1 MKYKELILG
10 LDIIKSK
17 VILNYSGVLFEHIY
31 NGISKF
37 GKVYVYPEP
46 YHKDIKAIED
56 KEYYG
61 INIEEKLWIFLQ
73 PLLEGD
79 FNLDQITPHVILI
92 TLKVKGNEEI

>member
-1 MKYKELILG
+1 MKYKELTDRLEIV
-10 LDIIKSK
+10 KSQ

-61 INIEEKLWIFLQ
+61 INIEEKVWIFLN
-73 PLLEGD
+73 PFLID
-79 FNLDQITPHVILI
+79 FNIENLNPNADAFCI
-92 TLKVKGNEEI
+92 TLKQ

>member
-1 MKYKELILG
+1 MKYKEMIDG
-10 LDIIKSK
+10 LNNVRTQ
-17 VILNYSGVLFEHIY
+17 VISDYSGELYKLIY

-46 YHKDIKAIED
+46 YHEGIRPERD

-73 PLLEGD
+73 PLLVND
-79 FNLDQITPHVILI
+79 FDIENLNPNASALCI
-92 TLKVKGNEEI
+92 TLKQ

>member
-61 INIEEKLWIFLQ
+61 INIEEKVWIFLQ

-79 FNLDQITPHVILI
+79 FNLDQITPHAILI

>member
-37 GKVYVYPEP
+37 GKAYVDPEP
-46 YHKDIKAIED
+46 YQKEIKAEED

-61 INIEEKLWIFLQ
+61 INIEERLWIFLN
-73 PLLEGD
+73 PLLID
-79 FNLDQITPHVILI
+79 FNIENLNPNAPALCI
-92 TLKVKGNEEI
+92 TLKQ

>member
-1 MKYKELILG
+1 MKYKEMIDELNNVRTQ
-10 LDIIKSK
+10 
-17 VILNYSGVLFEHIY
+17 VITDYSGMLYDLIY

-46 YHKDIKAIED
+46 YHEEIKAIRD

-73 PLLEGD
+73 PLFVND
-79 FNLDQITPHVILI
+79 FDIENLNPNAPALCV
-92 TLKVKGNEEI
+92 TLKQ

>member
-1 MKYKELILG
+1 MKYKELTDRLEIV
-10 LDIIKSK
+10 KSQ

-46 YHKDIKAIED
+46 YHKEIKAEED

-61 INIEEKLWIFLQ
+61 INIEEKLWIFLN
-73 PLLEGD
+73 PLLTD
-79 FNLDQITPHVILI
+79 FNIENLNPNAPAFCI
-92 TLKVKGNEEI
+92 TLKQ

>member
-46 YHKDIKAIED
+46 YHKEIKAEED

-61 INIEEKLWIFLQ
+61 INIEERLWIFLN
-73 PLLEGD
+73 PLLID
-79 FNLDQITPHVILI
+79 FNIENLNPNAPALCI
-92 TLKVKGNEEI
+92 TLKQ